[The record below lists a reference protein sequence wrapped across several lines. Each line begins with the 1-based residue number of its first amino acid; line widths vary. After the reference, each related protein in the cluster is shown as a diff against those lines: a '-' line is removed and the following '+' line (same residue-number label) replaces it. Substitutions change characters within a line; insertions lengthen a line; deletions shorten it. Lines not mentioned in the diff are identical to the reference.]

1 MDYFIKKKGGKY
13 PFSPCGLLPE
23 MGGSG
28 FKKIRKEE
36 MVFEEGMIL
45 NVLLNMVVHPFSV
58 HITVSCLPIKLFLYF
73 LNLHYEFESIRGKA
87 APHQVS

>member
-1 MDYFIKKKGGKY
+1 MKKKGGEY

-28 FKKIRKEE
+28 FKKVRKEE

-45 NVLLNMVVHPFSV
+45 TVLLNTVVHPFSV
-58 HITVSCLPIKLFLYF
+58 YLTTSCLPIKQFLCF
-73 LNLHYEFESIRGKA
+73 LNLHYEFETVRGEA
-87 APHQVS
+87 APHQAS